1 MDARDEE
8 EFAAFVRELQPALFR
23 TAYLLQGDYQRA
35 EDAVQSALV
44 KIYLHWPRVH
54 AMEHPAAYA
63 RRVLVNEST
72 SWWRRR
78 SSHEHVLE
86 LGDEVSVPGPDDA
99 AVSHEVTWAAI
110 RRLPARQ
117 RAVVVLRYY
126 EDLSEAETARV
137 LGMAVGTVKSHCH
150 AACARL
156 AEILGAPTELSSGGQ
171 S

>member
-1 MDARDEE
+1 MR
-8 EFAAFVRELQPALFR
+8 
-23 TAYLLQGDYQRA
+23 
-35 EDAVQSALV
+35 
-44 KIYLHWPRVH
+44 

-63 RRVLVNEST
+63 RRILVNGST

-78 SSHEHVLE
+78 SSHERVLE
-86 LGDEVSVPGPDDA
+86 LGDEPVVPGPADA
-99 AVSHEVTWAAI
+99 AVSHEVAWAAI
-110 RRLPARQ
+110 RRLPPRQ

-156 AEILGAPTELSSGGQ
+156 AEILGEPSQLSAGGQ